1 MMAASCSPGRTRRH
15 PFPPPNDESGRGADI
30 RTLIQVRDPIE
41 RAVLV
46 AAPRKGTPDARHVDE
61 HLEELTRL
69 VDTAGAEV
77 VGRISQQ
84 IASPN
89 PATLIGEGKVEEV
102 AAAVA
107 EAGATLVIFDEELT
121 PVQGANL
128 ERDLKARVMDRP
140 EVILDIFSTRARSHE
155 AKLQVELAQLEYLLP
170 RLTRMWTHL
179 SRIRGG
185 IGLRGPGETQLETD
199 RRIIRQRIQ
208 GLKAKL
214 KGVERHRENL
224 RAGRDPML
232 SVSLVGYTNAGKSSL
247 LRALSG
253 QHEIVV
259 EDRLFATLDTLT
271 REVDLGEGQ
280 RARLTDTVG
289 FIRKLPHHLVA
300 SFRATLEEA
309 RAADALLHVVDASH
323 PDFEGQMHVVDG
335 VLAELDL
342 SDRPILPVFN
352 KIDAVPDPLA
362 FATRVRALYPDA
374 ITTSTMRTDG
384 IAALKARLR
393 DLERRGRPT
402 VRVRLSVADGAR
414 VAALYREGE
423 VLGRE
428 DGADEVALT
437 VRLDRWQVERL
448 RGEGVAVEEAAPAVM
463 KRASGA

>member
-1 MMAASCSPGRTRRH
+1 
-15 PFPPPNDESGRGADI
+15 
-30 RTLIQVRDPIE
+30 
-41 RAVLV
+41 
-46 AAPRKGTPDARHVDE
+46 
-61 HLEELTRL
+61 

-77 VGRISQQ
+77 VGRVSQH

-102 AAAVA
+102 AAEVSAA
-107 EAGATLVIFDEELT
+107 DATLVIFDEELS

-128 ERDLKARVMDRP
+128 ERDLKVRVMDRA

-199 RRIIRQRIQ
+199 RRSIRQKIQ
-208 GLKAKL
+208 GLKLKL
-214 KGVERHRENL
+214 KDVEKHRENL

-232 SVSLVGYTNAGKSSL
+232 SAALVGYTNAGKSSI
-247 LRALSG
+247 LRGLSG

-280 RARLTDTVG
+280 RARVTDTVG

-300 SFRATLEEA
+300 SFRATLEEV
-309 RAADALLHVVDASH
+309 RGADVLLHVVDASH
-323 PDFEGQMHVVDG
+323 PDWEGQMRVVDK

-342 SDRPILPVFN
+342 ADRPLIPVFN
-352 KIDAVPDPLA
+352 KMDAVADPA
-362 FATRVRALYPDA
+362 SFTARARALHPTGIPA
-374 ITTSTMRTDG
+374 TSMRTDG
-384 IAALKARLR
+384 LAALKAALR
-393 DLERRGRPT
+393 DMERVGRPT
-402 VRVRLSVADGAR
+402 VRVRVPLADGAR
-414 VAALYREGE
+414 VAALYRDGE
-423 VLGRE
+423 VLARTQSDTE
-428 DGADEVALT
+428 YEFVIRLEV
-437 VRLDRWQVERL
+437 WQVKRL
-448 RGEGVAVEEAAPAVM
+448 REEGLPVAPLEETTGRRKVSGE
-463 KRASGA
+463 

>member
-1 MMAASCSPGRTRRH
+1 VT
-15 PFPPPNDESGRGADI
+15 D
-30 RTLIQVRDPIE
+30 
-41 RAVLV
+41 
-46 AAPRKGTPDARHVDE
+46 
-61 HLEELTRL
+61 HLEELTSL

-84 IASPN
+84 ITAPN

-102 AAAVA
+102 ARAVT
-107 EAGATLVIFDEELT
+107 ESGASLVIFDEELS

-128 ERDLKARVMDRP
+128 ERALQVRVMDRP

-199 RRIIRQRIQ
+199 RRIIRRRIQ

-214 KGVERHRENL
+214 QSVERHRENL

-232 SVSLVGYTNAGKSSL
+232 GVALVGYTNAGKSSI

-253 QHEIVV
+253 QHEIFV

-280 RARLTDTVG
+280 RARVTDTVG

-309 RAADALLHVVDASH
+309 RGADLLLHVVDASH
-323 PDFEGQMHVVDG
+323 HDWEGQMRVVER
-335 VLAELDL
+335 VLADLELN
-342 SDRPILPVFN
+342 DRPLLPVFN
-352 KIDAVPDPLA
+352 KMDLVADPA
-362 FATRVRALYPDA
+362 GFANRVRELYPGA
-374 ITTSTMRTDG
+374 LTVSTMRTSG
-384 IAALKARLR
+384 LAPLKAALR
-393 DLERRGRPT
+393 ERERAGRQV
-402 VRVRLSVADGAR
+402 VRVRLAVSDGAR
-414 VAALYREGE
+414 LAALYREGE
-423 VLGRE
+423 VLSRQE
-428 DGADEVALT
+428 DGAALDVT
-437 VRLDRWQVERL
+437 VRLDRWQVDRL
-448 RGEGVAVEEAAPAVM
+448 RGEGVEVADVAAGGEVGR
-463 KRASGA
+463 RAG